1 MNQKNKIDLKE
12 KYLSVAKALE
22 IVFESGVSEHDGELF
37 SNELYEAQKEN
48 DMDHLLN
55 VGFKILEYARAKQ
68 LISEFK
74 VDEKILLTESLKDKI
89 TDGQKDIVNFNNYKK
104 GTH

>member
-55 VGFKILEYARAKQ
+55 VGFKILEYARAKKFY
-68 LISEFK
+68 LLK
-74 VDEKILLTESLKDKI
+74 TLKIRLLTDRK
-89 TDGQKDIVNFNNYKK
+89 T
-104 GTH
+104 